1 MTIKETKKLLKQMY
15 DVKNVENSFWYWFW
29 KLYNI
34 VIDVFDYENLPELIR
49 KEDIE
54 NNLILLGYCGFLD
67 YKGNLITPFAD
78 IFDFDFHYQPTKLIY
93 ANPRLIDYKTYK
105 IGEDCEVVYNT
116 SMKYRVWNIKVDG
129 GLYSFIS
136 RYARMLADIESTIN
150 IYTVNSRL
158 TSFPVAD
165 GDKTANSI
173 KAFFEKISIGEKSV
187 IADDS
192 IINRFRNV
200 DINRANVKD
209 GINDWLIARD
219 KTLEMFYRD
228 IGVKMY
234 NPKKAQVQDSEIEA
248 NDQLLLISIDD
259 MLKARIEGLEK
270 VNDMFGTDIRVKIND
285 RFNIEK
291 VGD

>member
-15 DVKNVENSFWYWFW
+15 DVKNVENGFWYWFW

-67 YKGNLITPFAD
+67 YKGNLITPFAH
-78 IFDFDFHYQPTKLIY
+78 IFNFDFRYQPTKLVY
-93 ANPRLIDYKTYK
+93 ANPRIIDYKTYK

-291 VGD
+291 VGE